1 MTRTRKRSAGPNG
14 FTLIE
19 LMMVVAIIG
28 IMSSIAVPEF
38 TRLTMR
44 ARAAERHELM
54 LRIKKAIGDVY
65 LQNGS
70 MPGGTLIGDFQPPL
84 PAMMSK
90 RVPNWKAPGW
100 GTVFK
105 AIDEIEG
112 ATYYSYR
119 FVADDT
125 VIPPTL
131 EVWAV
136 GDLDGDGVPSTK
148 YYRYERRNG
157 VYQGDETDQT
167 CTWVCPPFGQDDLV
181 SF

>member
-1 MTRTRKRSAGPNG
+1 MTRTRKRSAGPSG

-28 IMSSIAVPEF
+28 VMSSIAIPEF

-44 ARAAERHELM
+44 ARASERHELI

-70 MPGGTLIGDFQPPL
+70 MPGGTLVGDFQPPL
-84 PAMMSK
+84 PAQMSK
-90 RVPNWKAPGW
+90 RVPDWKAAGW
-100 GTVFK
+100 ATAFK
-105 AIDEIEG
+105 TIDEIEG

-125 VIPPTL
+125 QNPPVL
-131 EVWAV
+131 QIWAV

-148 YYRYERRNG
+148 YFRYERRNG
-157 VYQGDETDQT
+157 VYQGDETDVT